1 VVTSRSLCLE
11 EGNNHLRCN
20 SGLRDLLQHSF
31 VISNEVLSIF
41 ENSRPFVKI
50 AQHRQLRKT
59 GLRSPVGSGCG
70 RRGNDI
76 GSIIISLDAAGGAID
91 LEKMSHEQDVN
102 SEKRTKSYRA
112 DFSSRR
118 KFSYQY

>member
-1 VVTSRSLCLE
+1 
-11 EGNNHLRCN
+11 
-20 SGLRDLLQHSF
+20 
-31 VISNEVLSIF
+31 VISNEVLRIF
-41 ENSRPFVKI
+41 ESSGPFVKI

-59 GLRSPVGSGCG
+59 GLRSPVGGGCG

-76 GSIIISLDAAGGAID
+76 GSMTISFDAARGVID

-102 SEKRTKSYRA
+102 SEKRTKSYRT

-118 KFSYQY
+118 KFSCQY